1 MGPVASLRRPL
12 RVCTLLLVALAPLAN
27 AETLAQRIDAQLAQP
42 RFAAASWGVAVISL
56 DDGHTVYAHD
66 AGRLLL
72 PASTAK
78 LYTAAYAL
86 AVLGPA
92 YRTHTDALA
101 AGTIEHGRLHGPMV
115 LRGRGDPTLSGN
127 AWADDLAAQ
136 IKAHGIQRIDGGIV
150 GDDTVFTGA
159 PAGSGWEVSDLQA
172 AYGATAGPLVV
183 DENTMVAALAPGKV
197 SVAPDDAAITLA
209 EQDAGNTELYR
220 SPGSSTLHVLR
231 KPNDIAPAQVKLSL
245 PDPALTAARRLQ
257 SALERIG
264 IRVDA
269 EARSVHWPVPP
280 PAATTVLASV
290 ASPPLGD
297 ILRSGL
303 KRSQNLYLQSVFLLT
318 GLESTS
324 TTAVQAAAH
333 TEARAAAGLAAWLGT
348 QGIGPSS
355 TMMEEGTG
363 LSRHDLTTASSLV
376 HLLALMDASPQ
387 ADLWRDLL
395 PVAGVDGTLA
405 RRMRGTAAEGTVQA
419 KTGSMSFVNAMAGY
433 ATTKSGQRL
442 AFAILLNNYRP
453 ISHSAEPAASASTE
467 VDAIA
472 TMLSEAKTHL

>member
-1 MGPVASLRRPL
+1 MGAVAKPLSLL
-12 RVCTLLLVALAPLAN
+12 RACALLLVALAPLAH
-27 AETLAQRIDAQLAQP
+27 AETLAQRIDARLAEP
-42 RFAAASWGVAVISL
+42 RFAAASWGVAVVSL
-56 DDGHTVYAHD
+56 DDGHVVYEHD

-78 LYTAAYAL
+78 LFTAAYAMNQ
-86 AVLGPA
+86 LGPA

-101 AGTIEHGRLHGPMV
+101 GGSMERGRLRGPLV

-136 IKAHGIQRIDGGIV
+136 VKAHGIRRIDGGIV
-150 GDDTVFTGA
+150 GDDTVFTG
-159 PAGSGWEVSDLQA
+159 PPVGSGWEVSDLQA
-172 AYGATAGPLVV
+172 AYGATVGPLVM
-183 DENTMVAALAPGKV
+183 DENTMIASLSPGNVSIVPEDAAL
-197 SVAPDDAAITLA
+197 TLA
-209 EQDAGNTELYR
+209 EQDAGAAELYR
-220 SPGSSTLHVLR
+220 PIGSATLHVLR
-231 KPNDIAPAQVKLSL
+231 KPGDAALSSAKLSL

-257 SALERIG
+257 SALERVG

-269 EARSVHWPVPP
+269 EARSVHWPIPP
-280 PAATTVLASV
+280 PAVDSVVASL
-290 ASPPLGD
+290 ASPPLSD

-318 GLESTS
+318 GLEA
-324 TTAVQAAAH
+324 TTTVPMH
-333 TEARAAAGLAAWLGT
+333 TDARAAAGLARWLES

-355 TMMEEGTG
+355 TMLEEGTG

-376 HLLALMDASPQ
+376 RLLVLMDASPQ
-387 ADLWRDLL
+387 AALWRDLL

-405 RRMRGTAAEGTVQA
+405 RRMRGTAAEGAVRA

-433 ATTKSGQRL
+433 VTTTSGQRL

-453 ISHSAEPAASASTE
+453 LVRTAEPVESASAE

-472 TMLSEAKTHL
+472 VMLAEGSGGL